1 VVDGK
6 FPCQPRIGIIL
17 RRRKED
23 EQPKAPEDG
32 VDRLAIKIS
41 LFVLCV
47 ALFLAAYWMMR
58 APSFPKCSA
67 LEKVTERNTCYDK
80 LRDDLLKPPVR

>member
-1 VVDGK
+1 MPTSSSDG
-6 FPCQPRIGIIL
+6 L
-17 RRRKED
+17 ETASKED
-23 EQPKAPEDG
+23 EQPNAPEDG

-41 LFVLCV
+41 LLVLCV

-67 LEKVTERNTCYDK
+67 LENVTERNTCYDK
-80 LRDDLLKPPVR
+80 LRSDLLKPPVR

>member
-1 VVDGK
+1 MPTSSSDDQETTSKG
-6 FPCQPRIGIIL
+6 G
-17 RRRKED
+17 
-23 EQPKAPEDG
+23 EQPKAPRDDVE
-32 VDRLAIKIS
+32 RLAIRIS
-41 LFVLCV
+41 LLVLCV

-80 LRDDLLKPPVR
+80 LRNDLLKPPVR